1 MMVYRIKANYRYL
14 YFKYPP
20 TSTNDFCYDEWQSSV
35 ESPFRNS
42 VASFRNWVIE
52 DFVMLEFQNE
62 YTGPRNLDKYDVT
75 IKFSR
80 EPHQV
85 YDPENFVHYERE
97 YLSDDETLQN
107 DEVVYIDLVRVA
119 SPEN

>member
-1 MMVYRIKANYRYL
+1 MLYKIKANYRYYL

-20 TSTNDFCYDEWQSSV
+20 TSMNDFRMIDEWQSSV
-35 ESPFRNS
+35 ESPFSNS
-42 VASFRNWVIE
+42 VASFRKSVWE

-62 YTGPRNLDKYDVT
+62 YTGPRNPNVYDVT
-75 IKFSR
+75 INFSR

-85 YDPENFVHYERE
+85 YDPDNFAHVERE

-107 DEVVYIDLVRVA
+107 DEVVYIDINRVA
-119 SPEN
+119 SP